1 MPLPEVVPCL
11 LVWFRQMASG
21 QQQCEVP
28 AMTRRKPWIFNDF
41 NGTDGIYQDTYRHF
55 NNLQVLFLTWSRQGL
70 RITCSVQW
78 NNEKQKY
85 TAVEERQVLRDV
97 RSVTTVETA
106 SFHIPKKSPCC
117 CWPGCRSLMLR
128 KGRAKVARQ
137 AGCDPESLRVR
148 PANCSLYLLV
158 TSSESTPNLCHF
170 HVPCDRMHSILI
182 LACSCFVATWDLF
195 CLGDTSDNCFVSG
208 LPCLIFSWNWR
219 LFFVPPFCSVS
230 ETTWV
235 WQEDWWENSKFMF
248 SFNPNTYE
256 QSSKKHSGRISLSC
270 FACPSAHNLPN
281 FKHVVC
287 GPWTTAYFYNILVIG
302 FS

>member
-1 MPLPEVVPCL
+1 MIQIISWNCVDILDVCVECVLPSSHHLTSKTCLCLSDADFLQQKCL
-11 LVWFRQMASG
+11 LALEVEHPIGHYFLDCSAWPRSGLRTKDMAAWCNTLWSW
-21 QQQCEVP
+21 CRLKKHCNIC
-28 AMTRRKPWIFNDF
+28 ATSTLKRTRRS
-41 NGTDGIYQDTYRHF
+41 QD
-55 NNLQVLFLTWSRQGL
+55 
-70 RITCSVQW
+70 
-78 NNEKQKY
+78 
-85 TAVEERQVLRDV
+85 
-97 RSVTTVETA
+97 
-106 SFHIPKKSPCC
+106 
-117 CWPGCRSLMLR
+117 
-128 KGRAKVARQ
+128 
-137 AGCDPESLRVR
+137 
-148 PANCSLYLLV
+148 
-158 TSSESTPNLCHF
+158 PNLCHF
-170 HVPCDRMHSILI
+170 HVPCDKMHSNLI

-230 ETTWV
+230 ESTWV
-235 WQEDWWENSKFMF
+235 WQEDGWENSKFMF

-281 FKHVVC
+281 FKHIVC

>member
-85 TAVEERQVLRDV
+85 TAVEEHQVLRDV
-97 RSVTTVETA
+97 RSVTTVEAA

-219 LFFVPPFCSVS
+219 LFLFLLFAQSLKVLGSDKRMGEKIPSSCLVSILTLMNNPRRNIVVGLAFLVLHVPVH
-230 ETTWV
+230 TTCPTSSTLFADLEP
-235 WQEDWWENSKFMF
+235 QHTFT
-248 SFNPNTYE
+248 TY
-256 QSSKKHSGRISLSC
+256 
-270 FACPSAHNLPN
+270 
-281 FKHVVC
+281 
-287 GPWTTAYFYNILVIG
+287 
-302 FS
+302 